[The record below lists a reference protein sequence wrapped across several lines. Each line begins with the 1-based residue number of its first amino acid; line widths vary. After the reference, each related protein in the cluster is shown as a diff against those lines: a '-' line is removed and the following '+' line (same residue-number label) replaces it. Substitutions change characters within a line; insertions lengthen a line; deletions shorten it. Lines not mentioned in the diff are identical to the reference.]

1 MGNSLSRPNTFINKP
16 SFSSAVSIEL
26 AILPG
31 NSTPDSPISASEAS
45 QRQDPIQEVLF
56 ADETGIVKAWIQPHG
71 KLKRVRL
78 NQVCLSDKVL
88 WCLIDLSLERLRLH
102 KCTFDMTK
110 PSHLIGLFKFLADE
124 NSSKSYFE
132 FAVHFKE
139 RTTQWILCNELS
151 NLEFNEYLPIS
162 SWLIIPSGNPLGQLP
177 LKSISSLAFLS
188 T

>member
-16 SFSSAVSIEL
+16 SFSSTVSIEL

-45 QRQDPIQEVLF
+45 QRQDSIQEVLF

-78 NQVCLSDKVL
+78 NQVCLSDEVL
-88 WCLIDLSLERLRLH
+88 WCPIDLSLERLRLH

-110 PSHLIGLFKFLADE
+110 PSHLTGLFKFLADKIHQ
-124 NSSKSYFE
+124 NL
-132 FAVHFKE
+132 
-139 RTTQWILCNELS
+139 TS
-151 NLEFNEYLPIS
+151 NLQFISKNVQPNGSCAMNYLIS
-162 SWLIIPSGNPLGQLP
+162 NSMNIYPPPHGS
-177 LKSISSLAFLS
+177 
-188 T
+188 